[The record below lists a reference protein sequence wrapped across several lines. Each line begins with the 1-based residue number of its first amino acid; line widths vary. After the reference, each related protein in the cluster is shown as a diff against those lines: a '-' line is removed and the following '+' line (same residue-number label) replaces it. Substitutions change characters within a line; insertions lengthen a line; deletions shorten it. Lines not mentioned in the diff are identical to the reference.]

1 LQNINNLIWSD
12 PETSPR
18 FLLCKHYPEWDYLNH
33 FNYRLKTD
41 TPNHIRIEC
50 LTKTLKVLIDGREVI
65 LDRESPKFDNEK
77 SIGFFNE
84 VSSLTIEQLRI
95 S

>member
-1 LQNINNLIWSD
+1 
-12 PETSPR
+12 
-18 FLLCKHYPEWDYLNH
+18 
-33 FNYRLKTD
+33 
-41 TPNHIRIEC
+41 